1 MNFDTTLVVCAA
13 IILFVSVVGISSFHI
28 NDRILMSK
36 NVDAAISKGI
46 DPLAVRC
53 AYARENDVVC
63 VAFAASG
70 GNFVLQSK
78 K

>member
-13 IILFVSVVGISSFHI
+13 IILFVSVIGISAFHI

-63 VAFAASG
+63 VAFAASD